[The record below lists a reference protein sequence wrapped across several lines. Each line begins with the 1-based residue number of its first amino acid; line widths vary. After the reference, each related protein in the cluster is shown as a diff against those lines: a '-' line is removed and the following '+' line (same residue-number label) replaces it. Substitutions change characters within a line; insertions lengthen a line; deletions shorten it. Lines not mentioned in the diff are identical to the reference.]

1 MTNRGQNFCRS
12 CSSPL
17 GDVVLSLGVQPL
29 SNALPPQSFQGDDAK
44 FPLDFRVCPICSLGQ
59 IGEYVSPSEI
69 FSEYTYFSSTSST
82 WLKHAKTFAQ
92 AAFKKLQ
99 LNQNDLVVEI
109 ASNDGY
115 LLQYFQEL
123 NCSVLGIEPASN
135 VADFANNRGITTR
148 AEFFGTECAKNLIA
162 KGEIP
167 KLVIGNNVLAH
178 VPDINDFMNGL
189 TLLAQQGAV
198 ISIEAPSMLTM
209 LRDNLFDTIY
219 HEHFSYL
226 SATALSF
233 LAKQHNL
240 NLFDVE
246 TLDTHGGSYRYWL
259 SSSSTFAKPAVEEFK
274 SQEFEFGIGEELV
287 HKEFA
292 SRSTSAIENFSD
304 WVKDQK
310 IPLVGYGAAAK
321 ATVLLN
327 AAEVESRNFLSVI
340 DNSLSKQGRYIPGC
354 RIPIT
359 SPKEVLSDTQ
369 GNVVIF
375 PWNISMEIAF
385 SIRNDFPKFIGEL
398 WVALP
403 ELRRLQ

>member
-1 MTNRGQNFCRS
+1 MKFRLSMTNRGQNFCRS

-292 SRSTSAIENFSD
+292 SRSTSAI
-304 WVKDQK
+304 
-310 IPLVGYGAAAK
+310 
-321 ATVLLN
+321 
-327 AAEVESRNFLSVI
+327 
-340 DNSLSKQGRYIPGC
+340 
-354 RIPIT
+354 
-359 SPKEVLSDTQ
+359 
-369 GNVVIF
+369 
-375 PWNISMEIAF
+375 
-385 SIRNDFPKFIGEL
+385 
-398 WVALP
+398 
-403 ELRRLQ
+403 

>member
-1 MTNRGQNFCRS
+1 MTDRGQDSCRS

-17 GDVVLSLGVQPL
+17 GDVILSLGAQPL
-29 SNALPPQSFQGDDAK
+29 SNALPAQSYQGDDER
-44 FPLDFRVCPICSLGQ
+44 FPLDFRVCQICSLGQ
-59 IGEYVSPSEI
+59 IGEFVSPSEI

-82 WLKHAKTFAQ
+82 WLKHAKAFAQ
-92 AAFKKLQ
+92 NAFRKLQ
-99 LNQNDLVVEI
+99 LSENDLVVEI

-115 LLQYFQEL
+115 MLQYFQEL
-123 NCSVLGIEPASN
+123 KCNVLGIEPASN
-135 VADFANNRGITTR
+135 VADFANKRGVRTR
-148 AEFFGTECAKNLIA
+148 AEFFGTECAQNLIA
-162 KGEIP
+162 NGEIP

-189 TLLAQQGAV
+189 ALLAKQGAV
-198 ISIEAPSMLTM
+198 ISIEAPSMLMM

-226 SATALSF
+226 SVTAVGV
-233 LAKQHNL
+233 LARHHNL

-246 TLDTHGGSYRYWL
+246 TLETHGGSYRYWL
-259 SSSSTFAKPAVEEFK
+259 SSSSAFAQPAVEK
-274 SQEFEFGIGEELV
+274 CLSQEIKFGISEELV
-287 HKEFA
+287 HKKFA
-292 SRSTSAIENFSD
+292 AQSMHAIKKFRD
-304 WVKDQK
+304 WVEDQN

-327 AAEVESRNFLSVI
+327 AAEVESRSFLSVI

-359 SPKEVLSDTQ
+359 SPKEVLKETK
-369 GNVVIF
+369 GNLVIF
-375 PWNISMEIAF
+375 PWNISSEIAF
-385 SIRNDFPKFIGEL
+385 SIRNDFPEFLGEI

-403 ELRRLQ
+403 ELRRLR